1 MNTVMKFDRVVLMKE
16 MGDRFST
23 VGQVYEVASILNG
36 ESFLL
41 RDAKTKIAVGVIS
54 IEDFDKHFVI
64 ESECTGWT
72 PWQKFVGFDGQNDC
86 LYRTNFKKVQ
96 VRFLTDKVRAEAC
109 CSKNDEFNLSFGIR
123 LCYLRAL
130 NKAREK
136 QKEELEEKLS
146 MVNREIAENEKTMK
160 FMLNSLDK

>member
-1 MNTVMKFDRVVLMKE
+1 MDTVMKFDRVILMKE

-41 RDAKTKIAVGVIS
+41 RDAKTKIASGVIS

-64 ESECTGWT
+64 ENECIGWT
-72 PWQKFVGFDGQNDC
+72 PWQKFVGFDSQNDC

-96 VRFLTDKVRAEAC
+96 VRFLTDKVRAETC

-130 NKAREK
+130 NRARASRRRNLK
-136 QKEELEEKLS
+136 K
-146 MVNREIAENEKTMK
+146 N
-160 FMLNSLDK
+160 

>member
-1 MNTVMKFDRVVLMKE
+1 MDTVMKFDRVILMKE

-41 RDAKTKIAVGVIS
+41 RDAKTKIASGVIS

-64 ESECTGWT
+64 ENECIGWT
-72 PWQKFVGFDGQNDC
+72 PWQKFVGFDSQNDC

-96 VRFLTDKVRAEAC
+96 VRFLTDKVRAETC
-109 CSKNDEFNLSFGIR
+109 CSKNDEFNLSFGIK

-130 NKAREK
+130 NKARAK
-136 QKEELEEKLS
+136 QKKELEEKLS

-160 FMLNSLDK
+160 LMLNSLDK

>member
-1 MNTVMKFDRVVLMKE
+1 MDTVMKFDRVILMKE

-23 VGQVYEVASILNG
+23 VGQVYEVANILNG

-41 RDAKTKIAVGVIS
+41 RDAKTKIASGVIS

-64 ESECTGWT
+64 ENECTGWT
-72 PWQKFVGFDGQNDC
+72 PWQKFVGFDGQSDC

-96 VRFLTDKVRAEAC
+96 VMFLTDKVRAEAC
-109 CSKNDEFNLSFGIR
+109 CSKNDEFNLSFGIK

-130 NKAREK
+130 NKARAK
-136 QKEELEEKLS
+136 QKKELEEKLS

>member
-1 MNTVMKFDRVVLMKE
+1 MDTVMKFDRVILMKE
-16 MGDRFST
+16 LGDRFST

-41 RDAKTKIAVGVIS
+41 RDAKTKIAAGVIS

-109 CSKNDEFNLSFGIR
+109 CSKNDEFNLSFGIK

-130 NKAREK
+130 NKARVK
-136 QKEELEEKLS
+136 QKKEFEEKLS

>member
-16 MGDRFST
+16 LGDRFST

-41 RDAKTKIAVGVIS
+41 RDAKTKIASVVIS
-54 IEDFDKHFVI
+54 IEDFDKYFVI
-64 ESECTGWT
+64 ENECTGWT

-130 NKAREK
+130 NKARAK
-136 QKEELEEKLS
+136 QKKEFEEKLN

>member
-1 MNTVMKFDRVVLMKE
+1 MNTVMKFDRVILMKE

-41 RDAKTKIAVGVIS
+41 RDAKTKIAAGVIS
-54 IEDFDKHFVI
+54 IKDFDKHFVI
-64 ESECTGWT
+64 ENECTGWT
-72 PWQKFVGFDGQNDC
+72 PWQKFVGFDSQNDC

-130 NKAREK
+130 NKARAK
-136 QKEELEEKLS
+136 QKKELEEKLS

>member
-1 MNTVMKFDRVVLMKE
+1 MDTVMKFDRVILMKE

-41 RDAKTKIAVGVIS
+41 RDAKTKIASGVIS

-64 ESECTGWT
+64 ENECIGWT
-72 PWQKFVGFDGQNDC
+72 PWQKFVGFDSQNDC

-96 VRFLTDKVRAEAC
+96 VRFLTDKVRAETC

-130 NKAREK
+130 NRARAK
-136 QKEELEEKLS
+136 QKKELEEKLS

-160 FMLNSLDK
+160 IMLNSLDK

>member
-1 MNTVMKFDRVVLMKE
+1 MDTVMKFDRVILMKE

-41 RDAKTKIAVGVIS
+41 RDAKTKIASGVIS

-64 ESECTGWT
+64 ENECIGWT
-72 PWQKFVGFDGQNDC
+72 PWQKFVGFDSQNDC

-96 VRFLTDKVRAEAC
+96 VRFLTDKVRAETC
-109 CSKNDEFNLSFGIR
+109 CSKNDEFNLSFGIK

-130 NKAREK
+130 NKARAK
-136 QKEELEEKLS
+136 QKKGLEEKLS

-160 FMLNSLDK
+160 IMLNSLDK